1 MEKTNFACS
10 VPRIGVI
17 GLGGQSAFL
26 STPHFPA
33 PGETVSC
40 SGLFFELGGKGYNQA
55 VACARMG
62 VSTVFIGA
70 VGKDDN
76 GKACCRELLQ
86 AGITPCLIEKD
97 VPTAYAVITTDASGE
112 NTVCV
117 YPGAAKELTP
127 EDLRQDSV
135 MAQLRTCTCLLLQ
148 NELTVACLEEACR
161 IGKELGIPVILNPA
175 PAKQLNWSMLKK
187 CRLITPNYGEAVQ
200 LAGLS
205 ARDEPDGQTLV
216 QIFRK
221 KGISQAVITMG
232 AQGAILMDGDTVRR
246 IPAFSLD
253 TPVDTTGAGDTFNG
267 YLAGGLALGMTLY
280 EASCMATVASGIS
293 VTRSGAVAGIPV
305 RAEVDL
311 YYQSAVPF
319 FEKYQ

>member
-1 MEKTNFACS
+1 MEKTNFACA
-10 VPRIGVI
+10 VPKIGVI

-40 SGLFFELGGKGYNQA
+40 SNLFFELGGKGYNQA

-76 GKACCRELLQ
+76 GKACKRELLRE
-86 AGITPCLIEKD
+86 GITPCLIEKEI
-97 VPTAYAVITTDASGE
+97 PTAFAVINTDAEGE

-127 EDLRQDSV
+127 EDLRQASV
-135 MAQLRTCTCLLLQ
+135 MEQLRTCTCLLLQ
-148 NELTVACLEEACR
+148 NELTAACLEEACR

-175 PAKQLNWSMLKK
+175 PAMQLNWSMLKK

-205 ARDEPDGQTLV
+205 DQDEPDGQTLV
-216 QIFRK
+216 QVFRR

-267 YLAGGLALGMTLY
+267 YLAGALALGMTLY

-293 VTRSGAVAGIPV
+293 VTRRGAVAGIPA
-305 RAEVDL
+305 REEVEL
-311 YYQSAVPF
+311 HYQTAVPF